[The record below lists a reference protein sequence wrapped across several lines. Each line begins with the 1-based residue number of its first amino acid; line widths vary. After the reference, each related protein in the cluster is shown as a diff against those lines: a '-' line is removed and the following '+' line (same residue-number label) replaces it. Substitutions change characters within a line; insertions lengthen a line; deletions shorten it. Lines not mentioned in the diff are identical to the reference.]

1 MRGGF
6 YPKLALTGMKKNR
19 RLYFPYLLT
28 CIGMIMMYYIILFL
42 AENPIIAAIRGG
54 DSVQQ
59 MLSLGSYVMSF
70 FAVIFLFYT
79 HSFLIRRRKKEFGLY
94 NILGM
99 GKRNIGRVLFWET
112 VFVAL
117 GAISIGLFL
126 GIVCSKL
133 GELVLVNVLK
143 GDVRYSFLIDSAAIR
158 RTVVLF
164 GIIFLLIF
172 MNTLWQVRKTNA
184 IALLHSENI
193 GEKPPKA
200 NWFLGIAGIV
210 LLGGAYYMA
219 VSISNPLDAITWFF
233 VAVLMVIIAT
243 YLVFIAG
250 SVLICR
256 LLQKNKHYYYQK
268 KHFVPVSSMAY
279 RMKRNGAGLASIC
292 ILATMVLVML
302 AGSACLYIGAE
313 DSLLTRYPQE
323 IVIMIRQHD
332 VTRMSDADAE
342 KKRQTVDEIVAAHGD
357 IPAQPVEYRY
367 AMITGVIDGNEM
379 EADYRVYSSSVGVY
393 KDIYQVYFVPL
404 TDYNRMT
411 GMHESLSGNEAM
423 IYTYRCKYSYD
434 TLQIHHGGNFEIVK
448 HVPEFQINSNMAMD
462 ILPSVVIIVPDFANS
477 LQELAAIETE
487 SGEQMLVPYW
497 YYGFDLSLNVE
508 EQVEITEEAYAA
520 LEPQLD
526 SLDKYYGESR
536 EANRY
541 DFYATYGGIFFLGIL
556 LSIVFLFAT
565 VLIMYYK
572 QISEGYED
580 QARFAIMQKVGMT
593 KENIRKS
600 INSQMLTV
608 FFMPLVMAVIHLA
621 FAFPIIRKLLM
632 LFNLMN
638 VRLLVLTTLVIV
650 FIFAVF
656 YAVVYK
662 ITSNAYIKIVSDAKN
677 DGM

>member
-6 YPKLALTGMKKNR
+6 YPKIALTGMKKNR
-19 RLYFPYLLT
+19 RLYLPYLFT

-42 AENPIIAAIRGG
+42 AKNPIIASIRGG

-59 MLSLGSYVMSF
+59 MLGFGSYVMAF

-99 GKRNIGRVLFWET
+99 GKRNIGMVMFWET

-117 GAISIGLFL
+117 GAVGIGLFL
-126 GIVCSKL
+126 GVVCSKL
-133 GELVLVNVLK
+133 AELILVNVLK
-143 GDVRYSFLIDSAAIR
+143 GEVKYSFLVDVQAVKQTLI
-158 RTVVLF
+158 LF

-172 MNTLWQVRKTNA
+172 INTMWQVGRTNA
-184 IALLHSENI
+184 IALLHSENV

-200 NWFLGIAGIV
+200 NWFLGLIGIA
-210 LLGGAYYMA
+210 LLGGAYYLA
-219 VSISNPLDAITWFF
+219 VTIENPLDAMMWFF
-233 VAVLMVIIAT
+233 VAVIMVIIAT
-243 YLVFIAG
+243 YLIFIAG
-250 SVLICR
+250 SVLICK
-256 LLQKNKHYYYQK
+256 LLQKNKKYYYQK
-268 KHFVPVSSMAY
+268 KHFVSVSSMAY

-302 AGSACLYIGAE
+302 AGSACLYIGSE
-313 DSLLTRYPQE
+313 DSLQTRYPQE
-323 IVIMIRQHD
+323 IVVTIRQYD
-332 VTRMSDADAE
+332 MTKLTDEEAMR
-342 KKRQTVDEIVAAHGD
+342 KRQAVDRIVAQHGAV
-357 IPAQPVEYRY
+357 PEQPVEYRY
-367 AMITGVIDGNEM
+367 ATITGVMQGNEM
-379 EADYRVYSSSVGVY
+379 EVDSRIYSSSTRVF
-393 KDIYQVYFVPL
+393 KDLYQVYFVPL
-404 TDYNRMT
+404 VDYNRMT
-411 GMHESLSGNEAM
+411 GAQETLSDHEVLM
-423 IYTYRCKYSYD
+423 YTYRCKYDQD
-434 TLQIHHGGNFEIVK
+434 TLSIHNGGSFRIVK
-448 HVPEFQINSNMAMD
+448 QIPEFQINGNIAMD
-462 ILPSVVIIVPDFANS
+462 ILPSIVIIVPDFVDS
-477 LQELAAIETE
+477 LKEIAALKTE
-487 SGEQMLVPYW
+487 YGEQMLIPYW
-497 YYGFDLSLNVE
+497 YYGFDLSLSME
-508 EQVEITEEAYAA
+508 EQVEIAGEAWEAVTGLGAY
-520 LEPQLD
+520 D
-526 SLDKYYGESR
+526 MCTSESR

-608 FFMPLVMAVIHLA
+608 FFMPLVMAVVHLA
-621 FAFPIIRKLLM
+621 FAFPMIRKLLM

-650 FIFAVF
+650 LIFAVF

-662 ITSNAYIKIVSDAKN
+662 ITSNAYISIVSDAKN
-677 DGM
+677 EKM

>member
-6 YPKLALTGMKKNR
+6 YPKIALTGMKKNR
-19 RLYFPYLLT
+19 RLYLPYLFT

-42 AENPIIAAIRGG
+42 AKNPIIASIRGG

-59 MLSLGSYVMSF
+59 MLGFGSYVMAF

-99 GKRNIGRVLFWET
+99 GKRNIGMVMFWET

-117 GAISIGLFL
+117 GAVGIGLFL
-126 GIVCSKL
+126 GVVCSKL
-133 GELVLVNVLK
+133 AELILVNVLK
-143 GDVRYSFLIDSAAIR
+143 GEVKYSFLVDVQAVKQTLI
-158 RTVVLF
+158 LF

-172 MNTLWQVRKTNA
+172 INTMWQVGRTNA
-184 IALLHSENI
+184 IALLHSENV

-200 NWFLGIAGIV
+200 NWFLGLIGIA
-210 LLGGAYYMA
+210 LLGGAYYLA
-219 VSISNPLDAITWFF
+219 VTIENPLDAMMWFF
-233 VAVLMVIIAT
+233 VAVIMVIIAT
-243 YLVFIAG
+243 YLIFIAG
-250 SVLICR
+250 SVLICK
-256 LLQKNKHYYYQK
+256 LLQKNKKYYYQK
-268 KHFVPVSSMAY
+268 KHFVSVSSMAY

-302 AGSACLYIGAE
+302 AGSACLYMGSE
-313 DSLLTRYPQE
+313 DSLQTRYPQE
-323 IVIMIRQHD
+323 IVVTIRQYD
-332 VTRMSDADAE
+332 MTKLTDEEAMR
-342 KKRQTVDEIVAAHGD
+342 KRQAVDRIVAQHGAV
-357 IPAQPVEYRY
+357 PEQPVEYRY
-367 AMITGVIDGNEM
+367 ATITGVMQGNEM
-379 EADYRVYSSSVGVY
+379 EVDSRIYSSSTRVF
-393 KDIYQVYFVPL
+393 KDLYQVYFVPL
-404 TDYNRMT
+404 VDYNRMT
-411 GMHESLSGNEAM
+411 GAQETLSDHEVLM
-423 IYTYRCKYSYD
+423 YTYRCKYDQD
-434 TLQIHHGGNFEIVK
+434 TLKIHNGGSFKIVK
-448 HVPEFQINSNMAMD
+448 QIPEFQINGNIAMD
-462 ILPSVVIIVPDFANS
+462 ILPSIVIVVPDFVDS
-477 LQELAAIETE
+477 LKEIAALKTE
-487 SGEQMLVPYW
+487 YGEQMLIPYW
-497 YYGFDLSLNVE
+497 YYGFDLSLSME
-508 EQVEITEEAYAA
+508 EQVEIAGEAWEAVTGLGAY
-520 LEPQLD
+520 D
-526 SLDKYYGESR
+526 MCTSESR
-536 EANRY
+536 EVNRY

-608 FFMPLVMAVIHLA
+608 FFMPLVMAVVHLA
-621 FAFPIIRKLLM
+621 FAFPMIRKLLM

-650 FIFAVF
+650 LIFAVF

-662 ITSNAYIKIVSDAKN
+662 ITSNAYISIVSDAKN
-677 DGM
+677 EKM